1 MEFRYSL
8 EDAEGNTILS
18 ANPSLDDVVRY
29 VDKNTTTATQYR
41 VILVR
46 NDRPNIVL
54 YTQTEALPDL
64 NDVSVRKV
72 FNLDS

>member
-18 ANPSLDDVVRY
+18 ANPSLDAVVKY
-29 VDKNTTTATQYR
+29 LDENTTSATQYR

-54 YTQTEALPDL
+54 YTRTEALPNV
-64 NDVSVRKV
+64 NDASVRKV

>member
-18 ANPSLDDVVRY
+18 ANPSLDAVVKHL
-29 VDKNTTTATQYR
+29 DENTTSATQYR

-54 YTQTEALPDL
+54 YTRTEALPDV
-64 NDVSVRKV
+64 NDASVS
-72 FNLDS
+72 

>member
-18 ANPSLDDVVRY
+18 ANPSLDAVVKY
-29 VDKNTTTATQYR
+29 LDENTTSVTQYR

-46 NDRPNIVL
+46 NDRPNFVL
-54 YTQTEALPDL
+54 YTRTEALPNV
-64 NDVSVRKV
+64 NDASVRKV
-72 FNLDS
+72 FKLDD

>member
-8 EDAEGNTILS
+8 EDAEGNIILS
-18 ANPSLDDVVRY
+18 ANPSLDAVVRY
-29 VDKNTTTATQYR
+29 LDENTTTAIQYR

-54 YTQTEALPDL
+54 YTRTEALPNV
-64 NDVSVRKV
+64 NDASVRKV

>member
-1 MEFRYSL
+1 MEFHYSL
-8 EDAEGNTILS
+8 EDSEGNTILS
-18 ANPSLDDVVRY
+18 ANPSLNAVVKY
-29 VDKNTTTATQYR
+29 LDENTTTATQYR

-54 YTQTEALPDL
+54 YTRTEELPNV
-64 NDVSVRKV
+64 NDPSVRKV

>member
-18 ANPSLDDVVRY
+18 ANPSLDAVVKY
-29 VDKNTTTATQYR
+29 LDENTTSATQYR
-41 VILVR
+41 VIFVR
-46 NDRPNIVL
+46 NYRPNIVL
-54 YTQTEALPDL
+54 YTRTEALPNV
-64 NDVSVRKV
+64 NDASVRKV

>member
-18 ANPSLDDVVRY
+18 ATPSLDAVVKY
-29 VDKNTTTATQYR
+29 LDENTTSATQYR

-54 YTQTEALPDL
+54 YTRTEALPNV
-64 NDVSVRKV
+64 NDASVRKV

>member
-18 ANPSLDDVVRY
+18 AKSTLDEVVKY
-29 VDKNTTTATQYR
+29 LNDNTTTATHYKL
-41 VILVR
+41 VITNNNSKKEFYYSR
-46 NDRPNIVL
+46 I
-54 YTQTEALPDL
+54 EALPNV
-64 NDVSVRKV
+64 NDASVRKV